1 MGSMKACIAVAKQLS
16 FPPDGIIL
24 HPRMS
29 SIATSATSP
38 DRAVA
43 FELQRGD
50 SRPHSP
56 DHGCVRGHA
65 RRLTSA
71 FEGFIAV
78 PTEPFRRLWLRRSVV
93 SWCPL
98 VPPTRAQ
105 FVNSQALSPKG
116 EVTPLQTVFRN
127 NPAFRGCG
135 FAVALVS

>member
-1 MGSMKACIAVAKQLS
+1 MGSMKTCIAVAKRPS

-24 HPRMS
+24 CPRMS

-78 PTEPFRRLWLRRSVV
+78 PTEPFRRLWLRRSLV

-98 VPPTRAQ
+98 GPYQGSTRYLPFRPKERLLHCKLCLGTTPP
-105 FVNSQALSPKG
+105 S
-116 EVTPLQTVFRN
+116 E
-127 NPAFRGCG
+127 
-135 FAVALVS
+135 AVASP